1 MVRQISF
8 KTGCLCVFVALTCRL
23 CAFVSLQRPAASV
36 GFPLFTLSAPHVS
49 RGCVWSVTSFSTLT
63 PTAKDT
69 RGLLLHRLKHQGEE
83 EKKRSFKPNKV
94 QVHFFIRLQCGQTIR
109 AVVRERELLTSL
121 NLSCSRSVE
130 VVGEKFCK
138 WTKMLKH
145 LISSY
150 FKYVN
155 LSEKLIFNA
164 QHVSHHMLSC
174 FRFYYRLVCVSFF
187 ALLPVLSFILTLVSL
202 SNLLNNCHFL
212 LFSWVQEISR
222 YKFRLKT

>member
-1 MVRQISF
+1 MRLF
-8 KTGCLCVFVALTCRL
+8 LCRD
-23 CAFVSLQRPAASV
+23 LQHLWDFPCSRSV
-36 GFPLFTLSAPHVS
+36 LHMCPEVVYEVWQAFPLSPRPQRTQEDYYY
-49 RGCVWSVTSFSTLT
+49 TSQNI
-63 PTAKDT
+63 KV
-69 RGLLLHRLKHQGEE
+69 RRR
-83 EKKRSFKPNKV
+83 KKRSFKPNKV

-164 QHVSHHMLSC
+164 QPVSHHMLSC
-174 FRFYYRLVCVSFF
+174 FRFYYRLVCVCFF
-187 ALLPVLSFILTLVSL
+187 ALLPVLSSILTLVSL

>member
-1 MVRQISF
+1 MCFCRFNLSS
-8 KTGCLCVFVALTCRL
+8 LCVCFSAETCSICGISPVHAQCSTCVQRL
-23 CAFVSLQRPAASV
+23 CMKCDKLFHSHPDRKGHKRTIITPAK
-36 GFPLFTLSAPHVS
+36 TS
-49 RGCVWSVTSFSTLT
+49 RWG
-63 PTAKDT
+63 
-69 RGLLLHRLKHQGEE
+69 GG
-83 EKKRSFKPNKV
+83 KKRSYKPNQV

-164 QHVSHHMLSC
+164 QPVSHHMLSC

-187 ALLPVLSFILTLVSL
+187 ALLPVLSSNLTLVSL